1 MMKIG
6 FNELLNFLILNKE
19 KRFLITFHS
28 IGDRDSIGSA
38 IALHSYLSNS
48 LIVMPDLITNSSK
61 RVLESL
67 SNPPKIGTKV
77 PNDIFGTIV
86 VDANSLEATG
96 DLAKQ
101 IKKAKKSILFL
112 DHHEPNKSDELK
124 AMVFADQGYN
134 STSSLVHHILTSLGV
149 NIETDASIALLNGI
163 VADSANFHNMHA
175 LTFKQIFELLHSGG
189 LTYSEFLERFGPK
202 VSAQSRLNSLNEI
215 CSASRL
221 IVGNSLLLY
230 GPATTHA
237 SIAAET
243 AIDAGAD
250 ASLFWLSGKKEIS
263 ISARLRPPLERQLSI
278 HLGKMMQEIGPMLGG
293 SGGGHPAAAGAYG
306 PKVGMAVKA
315 TDKILF
321 ELKKKLSQV

>member
-1 MMKIG
+1 MMKIS

-38 IALHSYLSNS
+38 IALHSYLTNS
-48 LIVMPDLITNSSK
+48 IIAMPDLITNSSR

-67 SNPPKIGTKV
+67 SAPPKIGNKI
-77 PNDIFGTIV
+77 PSDIFGTIV

-96 DLAKQ
+96 QLEKQ
-101 IKKAKKSILFL
+101 IKKTKKSILFI

-124 AMVFADQGYN
+124 AMVFADQAYN
-134 STSSLVHHILTSLGV
+134 STSSLIHHILTSLGV
-149 NIETDASIALLNGI
+149 KVETDASVALLNGI

-175 LTFKQIFELLHSGG
+175 LTFKQVSELLHSAGM
-189 LTYSEFLERFGPK
+189 TYSEFLERFGPR
-202 VSAQSRLNSLNEI
+202 VPPQSRLDSLKEV
-215 CSASRL
+215 CSASRIIAGNNL
-221 IVGNSLLLY
+221 ILY

-250 ASLFWLSGKKEIS
+250 AAVFWLIGKKEVS
-263 ISARLRPPLERQLSI
+263 ISARLRPPLEREFSI
-278 HLGKMMQEIGPMLGG
+278 HLGKIMQEIGPMVGG

-306 PKVGMAVKA
+306 PKVNMAGKA